1 MNLNIDDF
9 DAAKAGEAVK
19 IDTNGQTFYL
29 LSQEL
34 YEQLLQ
40 LDDSQVTK
48 EEIDLLADEA
58 DAIIS
63 QSETDEY

>member
-1 MNLNIDDF
+1 MDLSIDDF

-19 IDTNGQTFYL
+19 IDSKGQTFYL

-40 LDDSQVTK
+40 LDDSPVTR
-48 EEIDLLADEA
+48 EDIDLLADEA

-63 QSETDEY
+63 RSETDEY